1 MTTIEKKARQ
11 IVREAYFDYK
21 LMREQ
26 KFYNDYAT
34 MMDMLKELFPKTTNQ
49 DALENAWDVMWKK
62 MY

>member
-1 MTTIEKKARQ
+1 MTTIEKKARE
-11 IVREAYFDYK
+11 IVRQAYFDYK

-26 KFYNDYAT
+26 KFYNDYAI

-49 DALENAWDVMWKK
+49 DTLEIAWDVMWKK